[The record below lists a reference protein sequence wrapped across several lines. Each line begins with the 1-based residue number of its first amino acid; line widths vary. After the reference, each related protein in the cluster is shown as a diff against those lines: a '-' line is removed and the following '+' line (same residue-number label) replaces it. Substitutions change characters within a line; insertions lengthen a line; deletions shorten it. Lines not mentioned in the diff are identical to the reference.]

1 MEAAMTMR
9 ITRDVTENCNRK
21 RDRQAGFSLLE
32 TVVATGLLCAVAFGI
47 MALAVVAL
55 MTSENQGHL
64 VARTS
69 EYSQDKME
77 QLLALAFN
85 DTSSNTTVIP
95 TVSTGGVGLTIGGS
109 STPSSPS
116 TGYVD
121 YLDSSGNILTTT
133 GNTAPSGWQYI
144 RVWSIAAGPAGATN
158 EKLITVTTEVETQ
171 VGSYGAL
178 PESTVSV
185 LKVNP
190 F

>member
-1 MEAAMTMR
+1 MEAAMMMR
-9 ITRDVTENCNRK
+9 KTRDATENCDRK
-21 RDRQAGFSLLE
+21 RNREAGFSLLE

-95 TVSTGGVGLTIGGS
+95 TVSTGG
-109 STPSSPS
+109 
-116 TGYVD
+116 
-121 YLDSSGNILTTT
+121 
-133 GNTAPSGWQYI
+133 
-144 RVWSIAAGPAGATN
+144 
-158 EKLITVTTEVETQ
+158 
-171 VGSYGAL
+171 
-178 PESTVSV
+178 
-185 LKVNP
+185 
-190 F
+190 